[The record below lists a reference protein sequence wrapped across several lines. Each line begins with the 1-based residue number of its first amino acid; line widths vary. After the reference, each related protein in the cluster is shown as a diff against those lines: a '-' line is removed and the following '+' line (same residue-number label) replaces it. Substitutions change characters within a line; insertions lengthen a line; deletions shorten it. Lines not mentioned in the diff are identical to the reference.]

1 MVQMTGAISPRL
13 NNLPDG
19 YLEKNEWFAP
29 FQEASDK
36 YSESIMPAGLE
47 TYGNE
52 VLKIISDQIEL
63 ILYSDVPI
71 DEALAQ
77 AQSEVVALVGQ

>member
-1 MVQMTGAISPRL
+1 
-13 NNLPDG
+13 
-19 YLEKNEWFAP
+19 
-29 FQEASDK
+29 
-36 YSESIMPAGLE
+36 MPAGLE

-63 ILYSDVPI
+63 ILYRDVPI

-77 AQSEVVALVGQ
+77 AKSEVVALVGQ